1 MDMTIEEF
9 SSAVWAASD
18 DLFCTP
24 EEAIAAIEKYKQEL
38 AQSAAALNE
47 YFDKHTGGDA

>member
-1 MDMTIEEF
+1 MGIEELINKHGTLEEF

-38 AQSAAALNE
+38 AQSAPV
-47 YFDKHTGGDA
+47 DA